1 MLQSGK
7 AASSLHHGHKGRVSE
22 GRGCWAAS
30 ALDCPQKL
38 KVHLNFNV
46 YQLCWRRVGSRS
58 AVRIF
63 SWQACRGGDWWP
75 ETCQTSN
82 LHWGTWENP
91 LQQILVASC
100 LLNQNQNG
108 MSSQPRGE
116 VGSEARRFV
125 LYSTN
130 TISSTMR
137 QHYLTKLGSTIL
149 LLYCSSPSLGFKLS
163 TVQVFLL
170 FLASRGKQR
179 IVYNVCLIAYRIN
192 LSPVCCNSCNCWKIL
207 AALNQMIL
215 IGLRFLSLN
224 LRGLWAFY
232 CSAMCNA
239 AKPRIG

>member
-1 MLQSGK
+1 MPDLQPALRNLRKPVTADFGCKLSFK
-7 AASSLHHGHKGRVSE
+7 SKQEWHVFTAS
-22 GRGCWAAS
+22 W
-30 ALDCPQKL
+30 
-38 KVHLNFNV
+38 
-46 YQLCWRRVGSRS
+46 
-58 AVRIF
+58 
-63 SWQACRGGDWWP
+63 RGG
-75 ETCQTSN
+75 
-82 LHWGTWENP
+82 L
-91 LQQILVASC
+91 
-100 LLNQNQNG
+100 
-108 MSSQPRGE
+108 RG
-116 VGSEARRFV
+116 STFCFV

-130 TISSTMR
+130 TISPTMR

-170 FLASRGKQR
+170 FLASQGKQR
-179 IVYNVCLIAYRIN
+179 IAYNVCLIAYRIN